1 MSRFRWG
8 SLAAR
13 QTLDK
18 DDRGWDWLLYA
29 LDSNRIRSTLM
40 QFPVTDVLVPPPE
53 PSVEVS
59 AATNENLQH
68 LVEEDDSHSED
79 EELRENNNHQ
89 TSSSKMPHM
98 SVTVTCEWQGSGK
111 DNRYS
116 PGFVLPLIL
125 GSLEEYLPIETDY
138 ESEGHKSNESEGA
151 EEGGDVF
158 KENREQYEAFCHF
171 SRRLADRGAIALAL
185 ASLSSRCPLIRKVA
199 ISICGIFLKTLQM
212 PESQA
217 IKSWHERPQLEMLMS
232 SVQRGLAVRRAMQIQ
247 KAKTAQ
253 DASPINIP
261 IPMLPALSAV
271 FLAKS
276 MIVISRPSDEMYGPI
291 NRYFLRLKD
300 YHGAFQ
306 DCFTLPAFL
315 SLYCNSS
322 DDISRCKIER
332 NWALLAL
339 KDGVVDEFCYRIIC
353 QSHIPELIMSSIDSN
368 MGSPDSTG
376 EVSLTVEVLSSL
388 IRSGGR
394 RAATHMIHRLGI
406 LSWLHGIVSWRDIS
420 SILPYTALKC
430 KFLRLI
436 TTAVQAYRTYS
447 SLEVPFFE
455 KVPLSN
461 VVIATC
467 LKGYADVKQDADVTL
482 LLELS
487 CEALWEMYLV
497 DQQTI
502 TEDGM
507 DCILGQTALDDATAL
522 LVMFV
527 AYDRMFPQILAS
539 LCALPSTDEGSSS
552 SANLFCKLAMG
563 YIIQYGNRQDVTSKK
578 LILLVITKI
587 LKLMLRHSQLRK
599 DGLLSSLVLKC
610 RRLVV
615 FVDGGTEVWE
625 RVVFLLKDGQPHNRG
640 NDTR

>member
-1 MSRFRWG
+1 MSSFRWG

-18 DDRGWDWLLYA
+18 DERGWDWLLYA

-40 QFPVTDVLVPPPE
+40 QYPVSDVLVPPSY
-53 PSVEVS
+53 SVEVE
-59 AATNENLQH
+59 ATANENIQDA
-68 LVEEDDSHSED
+68 VEEGDSHSED
-79 EELRENNNHQ
+79 EEELQENDRNQ
-89 TSSSKMPHM
+89 TSSSKRTYA
-98 SVTVTCEWQGSGK
+98 SLFKVTCEWQGSGK

-125 GSLEEYLPIETDY
+125 GSLEEYLPIETH
-138 ESEGHKSNESEGA
+138 SENESSTNVNNSQWA
-151 EEGGDVF
+151 EESDDDS
-158 KENREQYEAFCHF
+158 KEDREQYEAFCQF

-185 ASLSSRCPLIRKVA
+185 ASLSSRCQLIRKVA
-199 ISICGIFLKTLQM
+199 ISILGIFLKALFM
-212 PESQA
+212 PESQTM
-217 IKSWHERPQLEMLMS
+217 KSWHERPQLEMLMS

-253 DASPINIP
+253 DVHAINIP
-261 IPMLPALSAV
+261 IPMLPALSAI

-276 MIVISRPSDEMYGPI
+276 MMVISHPADEMYGPI

-339 KDGVVDEFCYRIIC
+339 KDGAVDEFCYKIIC
-353 QSHIPELIMSSIDSN
+353 QSHIPELIMSSLDSQ
-368 MGSPDSTG
+368 MGSSDNIG
-376 EVSLTVEVLSSL
+376 EVSLTIDVLSSL

-394 RAATHMIHRLGI
+394 RSATHMIHRIGI

-420 SILPYTALKC
+420 SILPHTTLKC

-436 TTAVQAYRTYS
+436 TTAVQAYS
-447 SLEVPFFE
+447 ANCSPEMPFFE
-455 KVPLSN
+455 KVPLCD
-461 VVIATC
+461 VVIKIC
-467 LKGYADVKQDADVTL
+467 LRGYADAKQGDDVTL
-482 LLELS
+482 LFNSS
-487 CEALWEMYLV
+487 CEALWEMYLA
-497 DQQTI
+497 DQQFI
-502 TEDGM
+502 AEDSGV
-507 DCILGQTALDDATAL
+507 DFILSETTLDDAAAL

-527 AYDRMFPQILAS
+527 AYERMFPQILAS
-539 LCALPSTDEGSSS
+539 LCALPTNDAGSDS
-552 SANLFCKLAMG
+552 SAHLFCKLAMG
-563 YIIQYGNRQDVTSKK
+563 YITQHGTSQDDMSTR
-578 LILLVITKI
+578 LILLVLKKV
-587 LKLMLRHSQLRK
+587 LKLMMAFSELRK

-625 RVVFLLKDGQPHNRG
+625 HVMVLLRDGQHC
-640 NDTR
+640 D